1 MKRLPSLFGIIT
13 IIIVL
18 SSCSGFDKILKSKD
32 YEYKYQMALK
42 YYEAKDHYHYLTLF
56 ESLQHIYRSTLRS
69 DTVEFY
75 ICQGNYYQGD
85 YILAGHYY
93 DRFRKTFT
101 RSPFTEEAEYM
112 YAYCYYKS
120 SPRAELDQT
129 NTIAAISAF
138 AEYLSKYPNSKRK
151 NEIKGLT
158 TELKDKLIEKSYMSS
173 KLYYNIGNYKSAI
186 VALRNSINE
195 YPSSKYREE
204 QMYLILRSAYLL
216 ADNSVPD
223 KRRERLQNTIDEYYN
238 FASEFPES
246 KYIASAKQMYDHT
259 SNELKK
265 YN

>member
-1 MKRLPSLFGIIT
+1 MKRLPIFVLIIALYF
-13 IIIVL
+13 L
-18 SSCSGFDKILKSKD
+18 SSCSGFDKIMKSKD

-56 ESLQHIYRSTLRS
+56 ESLQQIYRSTLRS
-69 DTVEFY
+69 DTVDFY

-129 NTIAAISAF
+129 NTLAAISAF
-138 AEYLSKYPNSKRK
+138 EEYLSKYPNSKRMA
-151 NEIKGLT
+151 EITPLVE
-158 TELKDKLIEKSYMSS
+158 ELKGKLVEKSYLSS
-173 KLYYNIGNYKSAI
+173 KLYYDIGNYKSAI
-186 VALRNSINE
+186 TALHNSINE
-195 YPSSKYREE
+195 FPDSKYREE
-204 QMYLILRSAYLL
+204 QMYLIVRSAYLL

-223 KRRERLQNTIDEYYN
+223 KKRERLLNTIDEYYN
-238 FASEFPES
+238 FVGEFPES
-246 KYIASAKQMYDHT
+246 KYISMAKQMYENT
-259 SNELKK
+259 NKQLAK

>member
-1 MKRLPSLFGIIT
+1 M
-13 IIIVL
+13 IIISIAF
-18 SSCSGFDKILKSKD
+18 SSCSSFDKIMKSRD

-42 YYEAKDHYHYLTLF
+42 YYEVKDHYHYLTLF

-85 YILAGHYY
+85 YMLAGYYY

-120 SPRAELDQT
+120 SPRPTLDQA
-129 NTIAAISAF
+129 NTRIAISAF

-151 NEIKGLT
+151 PEINTLIQ
-158 TELKDKLIEKSYMSS
+158 ELNDRLMEKSYLSS
-173 KLYYNIGNYKSAI
+173 KLYYDIGNYKSAI

-195 YPSSKYREE
+195 FPSSKYREE
-204 QMYLILRSAYLL
+204 QMYLILNSAYLL
-216 ADNSVPD
+216 ANNSVPE
-223 KRRERLQNTIDEYYN
+223 KRRERLQNTIDEYFN
-238 FASEFPES
+238 FAGEFPNS
-246 KYIASAKQMYDHT
+246 KYIGSAKHMYEQT
-259 SNELKK
+259 NKALNK